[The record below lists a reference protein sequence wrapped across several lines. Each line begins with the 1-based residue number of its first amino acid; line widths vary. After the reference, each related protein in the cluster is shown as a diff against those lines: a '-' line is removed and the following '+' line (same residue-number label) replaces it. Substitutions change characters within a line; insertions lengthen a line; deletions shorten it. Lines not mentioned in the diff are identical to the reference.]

1 MESSIIAIDDE
12 TVFLRSLKRGLLAAG
27 LGNVHTE
34 SDPVQAVKLFR
45 QGRIFD
51 VALIDI
57 RMPGMGGIEALEQ
70 IRTESP
76 STECIMM
83 SAVNDVRTAVE
94 CIRGGA
100 YDYLVKPFDR
110 EDLLATIRAALG
122 KRCGICGPRPQG
134 GDAGVAGRSQKAF
147 RKIVAS
153 THETR
158 KVLREAELHAASDI
172 PILVT
177 GETGTGKELLA
188 RAIHDASPRAEGP
201 YVPINMA
208 ALPSHL
214 FDAEFFGHVKGAFTG
229 ADTDRKG
236 YVESADKGT
245 LVLDEIG
252 TLPYE
257 LQSKLLR
264 VLQDGEHLK
273 IGSDK
278 LHRMDIRVIAITNEN
293 LEKLVGEGKF
303 RKDLYYRLKGA
314 WLHLPPLRERREDVP
329 ELLETFLR
337 EWDRKGCKIR
347 VAEDA
352 MRMLLRYDYPGN
364 IRELRSIAQSA
375 INRADGEWITAE
387 ALPPHMIVSFFGSEG
402 REVCSA
408 DGAARTLA
416 KVEEAHIRRVYQESG
431 CNKTK
436 TARILGVAV
445 NTLRSKLVAYGIE

>member
-45 QGRIFD
+45 QGRIFN

-57 RMPGMGGIEALEQ
+57 RMPGMGGIEALER

-76 STECIMM
+76 KTECIMM

-94 CIRGGA
+94 CIRRGA

-122 KRCGICGPRPQG
+122 KRCVICGPRSQE
-134 GDAGVAGRSQKAF
+134 GDAGAAGRSQEAF

-229 ADTDRKG
+229 ADMDRKG
-236 YVESADKGT
+236 YVESANKGT

-303 RKDLYYRLKGA
+303 RKDLYYRLKGE

-337 EWDRKGCKIR
+337 EWDKKGRKIR

-375 INRADGEWITAE
+375 INRADGGWITAE
-387 ALPPHMIVSFFGSEG
+387 ALPPHMIVSSLGSEG

-408 DGAARTLA
+408 DETARTLA